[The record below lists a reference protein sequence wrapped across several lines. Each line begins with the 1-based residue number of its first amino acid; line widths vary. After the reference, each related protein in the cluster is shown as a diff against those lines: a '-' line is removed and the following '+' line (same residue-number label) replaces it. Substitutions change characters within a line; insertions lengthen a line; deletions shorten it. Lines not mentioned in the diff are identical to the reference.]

1 MSSFVFHLFI
11 IFLSFLSV
19 RSIYSSELCLECML
33 LLSCLECFTM
43 LAVVVSF
50 FPSIWPLFGFQG
62 LRASWMWCQ
71 NRWVPNL
78 RRLSSR
84 RQAELTAVSDDGYLN
99 ASHTRVAARAA
110 AIFGQC
116 SCTQKCECCDP
127 SGVCAWQPNP
137 LQDYLA
143 QGKTTALCHGI
154 CHLSVCWCFAFEVLH
169 LLCDG
174 QSFTLHFNHALEQ

>member
-1 MSSFVFHLFI
+1 MLV
-11 IFLSFLSV
+11 
-19 RSIYSSELCLECML
+19 LEWD
-33 LLSCLECFTM
+33 LLSHAWISTWLGKEYERDCKVPSMLCFTM

-62 LRASWMWCQ
+62 LRASRMWCQ

-110 AIFGQC
+110 AIFGQR

-154 CHLSVCWCFAFEVLH
+154 CHLSVCWCFASPLRWSELH
-169 LLCDG
+169 TA
-174 QSFTLHFNHALEQ
+174 F